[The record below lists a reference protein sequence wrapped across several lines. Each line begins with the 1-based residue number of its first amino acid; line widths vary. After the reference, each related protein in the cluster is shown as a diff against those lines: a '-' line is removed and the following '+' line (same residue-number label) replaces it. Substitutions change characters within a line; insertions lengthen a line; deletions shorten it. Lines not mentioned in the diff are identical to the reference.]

1 MARTFAWAGDA
12 LGIELFYTFTKDPAI
27 TLRQP
32 RRGWAAET
40 MTHVPKGAQW
50 VSDEFILFLAD
61 RARLASTTT
70 ERVRAFFSYVLANG
84 CVRFADEQHVVA
96 VKITREEIIFTASRF
111 KATTGDS
118 IETFAIPLEGPG
130 GHSFHVVA
138 HELMA
143 QMGNGFLLAHP
154 TDATDVRSVA
164 LAPRKACS

>member
-84 CVRFADEQHVVA
+84 CVRFADEQHNQFLLQENLKYSLGVPP
-96 VKITREEIIFTASRF
+96 KCITLTCEGLPAFCETSILFIYNGF
-111 KATTGDS
+111 K
-118 IETFAIPLEGPG
+118 FAI
-130 GHSFHVVA
+130 F
-138 HELMA
+138 
-143 QMGNGFLLAHP
+143 
-154 TDATDVRSVA
+154 
-164 LAPRKACS
+164 